1 MGPILVLVGDRGR
14 ARLFRLEQ
22 DVPDLEEIRDMINPA
37 LHMPEHLMARDRQGR
52 SFKGSRGGHVA
63 LGDEHKYKRLGAARF
78 AREVA
83 KAVQECCRAQPYAR
97 IYMIAD
103 PEFTGLMRPQ
113 LAAKR
118 LKTPLTGIPKNLTR
132 HAVSEIRGCL
142 PRDPWKR
149 RAPWMGV

>member
-22 DVPDLEEIRDMINPA
+22 DVPDLEEIRDMVNPA
-37 LHMPEHLMARDRQGR
+37 LHVQERKLARDRQGR
-52 SFKGSRGGHVA
+52 SFKASRGSHVA
-63 LGDEHKYKRLGAARF
+63 LGDEHKYKHLGAARF

-83 KAVQECCRAQPYAR
+83 NAVQECCREQPYAR
-97 IYMIAD
+97 IYMVAD

-118 LKTPLTGIPKNLTR
+118 LKTPLIGIPKNLTR
-132 HAVSEIRGCL
+132 HPVAEIRGHL

-149 RAPWMGV
+149 RATWMGV